1 MQKIILAIIGAT
13 VVLFPNIIFAN
24 PKINP
29 PVAVIGE
36 EITIFYNSP
45 GRNGC
50 YQQTGVET
58 DIQDYTI
65 THSYQSSYYPGEHC
79 TEALMPG
86 GFTAKI
92 VLNKAS
98 KYKGII
104 KHNGTI
110 AAEYFITVCKD
121 KSETAQVLKELNDQ
135 KIKKALQDFKE
146 SRKIENQDVRS
157 NMRAT
162 AIYLLAEAGTPA
174 GKYLIN
180 YLNDTDPRIRE
191 QVCWALGSIKDN
203 AAIEHLINLLRDNED
218 YVRAQAAWALEN
230 ITGNAFGEDYYNWIQ
245 WRQSSK
251 SARQDAITIKI
262 IYENRQCIGNNGL
275 NPESVKLSLREKDI
289 KILKI
294 RMPKEIEV
302 PACEACYPACS
313 VRYEYQIDV
322 KEDKQELANTIING
336 LKIELA
342 SRPQ

>member
-1 MQKIILAIIGAT
+1 MQKIILAIIGAA

-36 EITIFYNSP
+36 EITISYDSP

-50 YQQTGVET
+50 YRQTGVKTE
-58 DIQDYTI
+58 IQDYEI
-65 THSYQSSYYPGEHC
+65 AHSYQSSYSGEYC
-79 TEALMPG
+79 TQALVAG
-86 GFTAKI
+86 GFTSKI
-92 VLNKAS
+92 VLNKAG

-104 KHNGTI
+104 KHNGAI
-110 AAEYFITVCKD
+110 VAEYLLTVCKD

-135 KIKKALQDFKE
+135 KIKKALQDFEE
-146 SRKIENQDVRS
+146 SRKIEDRDVRN

-174 GKYLIN
+174 GKYLII

-203 AAIEHLINLLRDNED
+203 TAIEHLINLLRDNED
-218 YVRAQAAWALEN
+218 SVRAQAAWALEN
-230 ITGNAFGEDYYNWIQ
+230 ITGKAFGEDYKNWIQ

-251 SARQDAITIKI
+251 SARQDAVTIKI

-275 NPESVKLSLREKDI
+275 NPERVKLSLREKDI

-302 PACEACYPACS
+302 PVCEACYPACS